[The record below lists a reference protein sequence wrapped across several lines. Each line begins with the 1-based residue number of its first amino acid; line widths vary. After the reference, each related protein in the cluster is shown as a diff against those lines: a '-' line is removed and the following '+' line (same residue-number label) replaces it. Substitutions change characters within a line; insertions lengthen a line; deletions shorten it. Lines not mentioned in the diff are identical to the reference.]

1 MVREAVRCDAPV
13 ITVADE
19 YGRHSLQGGVPG
31 LLRTPLVAR
40 RVRHCGVDDRASP
53 KVEEEEHE
61 DLAEPDIVGLH
72 EVGRPRDV
80 IPQEGR
86 PALPVAAGPR
96 ATHVPLDGS
105 LADADA
111 ELEELAAEALRAP
124 ARIAGGHLSD
134 KRRTRGRGR
143 PDGRARG
150 GRTRD
155 SLPGASGGWSP
166 AR

>member
-1 MVREAVRCDAPV
+1 
-13 ITVADE
+13 
-19 YGRHSLQGGVPG
+19 
-31 LLRTPLVAR
+31 AR

-53 KVEEEEHE
+53 KVEEEEQE

-72 EVGRPRDV
+72 EVARPRDV
-80 IPQEGR
+80 IPREGR

-96 ATHVPLDGS
+96 ATDVPLDGS

-134 KRRTRGRGR
+134 KRRTRGRGSTRR
-143 PDGRARG
+143 PSRRQKARQPAWCQRRMLAG
-150 GRTRD
+150 WTSNVASRHA
-155 SLPGASGGWSP
+155 GALRPASP
-166 AR
+166 I

>member
-1 MVREAVRCDAPV
+1 QNAGEASSELGV
-13 ITVADE
+13 TVAAE
-19 YGRHSLQGGVPG
+19 YRRHSLPGGVPG

-61 DLAEPDIVGLH
+61 DLAEPDVVGLH
-72 EVGRPRDV
+72 EVARSRDV

-96 ATHVPLDGS
+96 ATHVSLDGS

-111 ELEELAAEALRAP
+111 ELEQLAAEALP
-124 ARIAGGHLSD
+124 
-134 KRRTRGRGR
+134 R
-143 PDGRARG
+143 PSADCRWP
-150 GRTRD
+150 
-155 SLPGASGGWSP
+155 SLG
-166 AR
+166 